1 MLFFVLFFVVASTAL
16 TTLLSRS
23 ITSDLFVVNSLN
35 SSKQAYFTSESALED
50 VVSRV
55 MNGDSV
61 GATTTLSSISGIAT
75 TTVIYDSTNDIYT
88 IKSTA
93 KVGRSSRVDIVELTA
108 GAGTSFNYGLQT
120 GNGGFELTNS
130 ASITG
135 NAFSNGPV
143 EGQGSS
149 LIKGDVISAGP
160 AGIIS
165 KITATGSV
173 WANTLDDSVVTGD
186 AHYNVVG
193 VPSTVNGTRYT
204 PFTVINPE
212 PLPIPD
218 SKIDEW
224 ETGIQDTGTIIPVT
238 SCTSGKYTID
248 SNVTIG
254 NVKIECDFEI
264 KKTGPSTVVTLTGPV
279 WVTGNIT
286 MSSGPTLKIDP
297 ALGKRSVQIIADKTT
312 NRLTSSKFIIGNSTN
327 FIGSGNPSSFIMLV
341 SQNNS
346 KEMGG
351 SDEAID
357 ISQSSNGDLILYSNH
372 GLIDINNQIYLKSV
386 SGYQIDI
393 GNNSDIT
400 YDTGLSSVL
409 FTGGPG
415 GGYVISD
422 WYQE

>member
-1 MLFFVLFFVVASTAL
+1 MLFFVLFFVVVSTAL

-35 SSKQAYFTSESALED
+35 SSKQAYITSESALED
-50 VVSRV
+50 VVLRV
-55 MNGDSV
+55 MNGDPV

-88 IKSTA
+88 IKSMT
-93 KVGRSSRVDIVELTA
+93 KVGRSNRVNIVELTA
-108 GAGTSFNYGLQT
+108 GAGTSFNYGLQS
-120 GNGGFELTNS
+120 GNGGFTLTNS

-135 NAFSNGPV
+135 NAFSNGSV
-143 EGQGSS
+143 VGQGSS

-160 AGIIS
+160 SGNIS

-173 WANTLDDSVVTGD
+173 WSNTLDDSVVTKD

-193 VPSTVNGTRYT
+193 VPSVVNGVRYT
-204 PFTVINPE
+204 PFTVIDPA

-218 SKIDEW
+218 SEIDGW
-224 ETGIQDTGTIIPVT
+224 KTGVQNTGTIIPA
-238 SCTSGKYTID
+238 SACTAGTYTIN
-248 SNVTIG
+248 SNITIG
-254 NVKIECDFEI
+254 NVKIECNLEI
-264 KKTGPSTVVTLTGPV
+264 KKTGPSTIVTLTGPV

-297 ALGKRSVQIIADKTT
+297 ALGKRSVQIIAD
-312 NRLTSSKFIIGNSTN
+312 NPSDRLNSSKITISNSTN
-327 FIGSGNPSSFIMLV
+327 FIGSGHPSSFIVVV
-341 SQNNS
+341 SQNNAA
-346 KEMGG
+346 ELGFAG
-351 SDEAID
+351 TAID
-357 ISQSSNGDLILYSNH
+357 VGQSSNGALLLYSGH
-372 GLIDINNQIYLKSV
+372 GKVVIGNQIYLKSV
-386 SGYQIDI
+386 SGYHIDI

-400 YDTGLSSVL
+400 YDTGLSNVL

-422 WYQE
+422 WYQQ